1 MEHGIVGVDIGA
13 SNIKCAL
20 GLFDPEYDRID
31 IIAAT
36 TVPSMGIQDG
46 TVTHRDKLLLAI
58 KEGIRRVKEYA
69 QCEVKQIIIS
79 ISSRHF
85 YTLDAGSTVSIS
97 AGRVTHQDILK
108 AVSACHEDAPQAQ
121 VSQGG
126 YGITHTLPQQ
136 YLLDHQVTN
145 TPPWSQPALHLGL
158 KAHLV
163 YGHRET
169 LNQIWH
175 LQDSLRAP
183 LIDVTCDLLAQSE
196 GILPSHNSSASLALL
211 DIGSETTKVLL
222 IKEGKPIFFFCR
234 LQGGVHITHEIQ
246 RQFKIADFD
255 EAEHIKINF
264 GRVYVD
270 VHERHE
276 ERIPIYGEGPI
287 RYVRQESLSRIL
299 ERTITE
305 NLSALRVRLEEAG
318 VAGLLS
324 GGVYLTGGTANIQGI
339 CELASDILQTK
350 VTLGY
355 PQQKGVH
362 DLVRKPQFATV
373 NGLVIAGILER
384 HNHWFSSWKREIY
397 DIPPPHNLHKYNKSN
412 FIRNLFSFTRGAS

>member
-1 MEHGIVGVDIGA
+1 MESGIVGVDIGA

-20 GLFDPEYDRID
+20 GLYDREHDRID
-31 IIAAT
+31 IIAVT

-46 TVTHRDKLLLAI
+46 TITHRDKLLLAI

-69 QCEVKQIIIS
+69 QCEVHQIIIS

-97 AGRVTHQDILK
+97 AGRVTHQDVLK
-108 AVSACHEDAPQAQ
+108 AVTACHEDAPQAQ

-136 YLLDHQVTN
+136 YLLDHQPTQLA
-145 TPPWSQPALHLGL
+145 PWSQPALHLGI

-196 GILPSHNSSASLALL
+196 GILPQDAPPTSLALL

-318 VAGLLS
+318 VAALLS
-324 GGVYLTGGTANIQGI
+324 GGVHLTGGTANIQGI

-350 VTLGY
+350 VQIGS

-373 NGLVIAGILER
+373 NGLVIAGFLER
-384 HNHWFSSWKREIY
+384 HNHWFSSWKREINE
-397 DIPPPHNLHKYNKSN
+397 IPPPNHKYKYNRSKLLQDILA
-412 FIRNLFSFTRGAS
+412 FARITG